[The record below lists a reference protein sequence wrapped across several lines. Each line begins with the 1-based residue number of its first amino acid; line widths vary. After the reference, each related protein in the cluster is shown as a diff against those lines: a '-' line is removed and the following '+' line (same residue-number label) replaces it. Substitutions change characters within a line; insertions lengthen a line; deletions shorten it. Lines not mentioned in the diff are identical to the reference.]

1 MKKKG
6 VTLITGVLCIGC
18 LFCAYGLLKTENAKN
33 EAEEEAEANKPI
45 LELNTE
51 NPASLRFNI
60 GGNDVEFVYAEDTWT
75 KNDDKTFP
83 VNGDAIKDVLTDLAA
98 VSAVRTLEDV
108 EDTSEYG
115 FEEPQNTFVYT
126 DGDGNT
132 TTLTI
137 GANNESTGDD
147 YLLVDDGEKHLYT
160 ISTTLRSSIS
170 TDIYDYASSEEL
182 PTIMEED
189 IQSVIVKKEE
199 GIYRIYKDG
208 MTWYVEA
215 EDGEILTADEDMVET
230 EVGSLSYSLSYSD
243 FVEHNCVDAS
253 AYGIDDSSVV
263 FTIQYTEDVASSDE
277 AEGEET
283 ETDAAIE
290 TEVATEAVSGT
301 GEKYSELT
309 FHIGTTDDVGNY
321 YVQKDGSKEVHTI
334 TADVL
339 SVFLDGEAADWEAEA
354 S

>member
-83 VNGDAIKDVLTDLAA
+83 VNGDAIKDVLTDLTA

-215 EDGEILTADEDMVET
+215 EDGEILTADEDMVGT

-283 ETDAAIE
+283 E